1 MTTGVVSRVFLMK
14 KERTMKRIVIAMCS
28 SALLLSSGAVFAQA
42 SGATGSSGP
51 MGMKDAGMASD
62 TMASGAM
69 GMKQHPKKHA
79 KKQGMNADHAASGGK
94 GQ

>member
-1 MTTGVVSRVFLMK
+1 
-14 KERTMKRIVIAMCS
+14 MKRTIIAMCS

-42 SGATGSSGP
+42 SGASGAGGS

-79 KKQGMNADHAASGGK
+79 KKPGMNAEQAASAGK